1 MTSEEMQLYGETH
14 DRPDLVLHSVCRKER
29 ERLDALSDE
38 FVIMTRLPLFDR
50 LPHQLKNRVSNM
62 NIFLLSGCWNA
73 GKFPEDGA
81 IAEARRIQSEVAV
94 VCDGLDHL
102 HYLIAEAL
110 IAKMVEDEDHSDD
123 FH

>member
-1 MTSEEMQLYGETH
+1 
-14 DRPDLVLHSVCRKER
+14 
-29 ERLDALSDE
+29 
-38 FVIMTRLPLFDR
+38 
-50 LPHQLKNRVSNM
+50 M

-110 IAKMVEDEDHSDD
+110 IARMVEEDHADDSD
-123 FH
+123 